1 LPFLGV
7 EVVAAAGRAG
17 IHNAALKIHMGIRSR
32 VLAMLMTV
40 ALSAPAVAAQGS
52 VIERANYDV
61 FKDVSSQV
69 NRYVNFTVF
78 DDVSASV
85 VDGVVTL
92 SGRVTMPYKRQ
103 DLERRV
109 SRVSGVRAVQN
120 QIEVLPVSQFDD
132 ELRYRIARA
141 IYGNPTFWHYA
152 AMANPPIH
160 IVVERGHVTLSGV
173 VNSNVERALARSLA
187 TGFGSFSVKNE
198 LKTDAE
204 MKELLEKM

>member
-1 LPFLGV
+1 M
-7 EVVAAAGRAG
+7 R
-17 IHNAALKIHMGIRSR
+17 IRSR
-32 VLAMLMTV
+32 VLAMVMTV
-40 ALSAPAVAAQGS
+40 ALSGPAIAAAQS
-52 VIERANYDV
+52 PVVVERANYDV

-92 SGRVTMPYKRQ
+92 HGRVTMPYKRQ

-109 SRVSGVRAVQN
+109 SRVAGVRAVQN
-120 QIEVLPVSQFDD
+120 QIEVLPVSIFDD
-132 ELRYRIARA
+132 QLRYRIARA
-141 IYGNPTFWHYA
+141 IYGNPTFWHYG

-187 TGFGSFSVKNE
+187 IGFGSFSVKNE

-204 MKELLEKM
+204 MKDLLEKM

>member
-1 LPFLGV
+1 
-7 EVVAAAGRAG
+7 
-17 IHNAALKIHMGIRSR
+17 MGIRSR

-92 SGRVTMPYKRQ
+92 QGRVTMPYKRQ

-109 SRVSGVRAVQN
+109 ARVSGVRTVQN

-187 TGFGSFSVKNE
+187 VGFGSFSVKNE

-204 MKELLEKM
+204 MKDLLEKM